1 MKPELSRF
9 PENVVCL
16 DMVEELTNLVSQ
28 IETSRGNDEG
38 RYLPPVFNEHFSVE
52 ATVPTAIIRT
62 VTGDTSAAA
71 TA

>member
-28 IETSRGNDEG
+28 IETSKGNEG
-38 RYLPPVFNEHFSVE
+38 RYLPPVFNEHFPVVG
-52 ATVPTAIIRT
+52 TVPTAIIRT